1 MIIAKAP
8 MRISLFGGGTDLP
21 FYLEGGGTGLILSMA
36 IDKYVY
42 CSIHKRYDDEIW
54 LNYSE
59 KEKVSAISEIQNPFI
74 KHCLQGTFGMVNGF
88 EISYVSDI
96 PGKGSGLGSSS
107 AFVVAT
113 LVAKDAMIGR
123 SLDESRLTSDATA
136 VEQELIG
143 KPIGGQDQ
151 AASVRGGLLRLEFR
165 DQPHWHNPMSTVM
178 DEHNHEIL
186 DYLML
191 FELPARTS
199 ESRGDEILQAAADDD
214 NGSRQILDGI
224 HNIAKEVIEDLLPA
238 KCYRRIGNALDES
251 WNLKRSLPGGVSTK
265 EIDNIYDK
273 ARLAGAWGGKVCGA
287 GGGGYMVLMA
297 SKPNQ
302 EHIRN
307 ALGLRQIPF
316 GIDRLGARVVFND
329 E

>member
-54 LNYSE
+54 LNYSK
-59 KEKVSAISEIQNPFI
+59 KEKVSELDEIENEYI
-74 KHCLQGTFGMVNGF
+74 KSCLMCSNWDKLGIEV
-88 EISYVSDI
+88 SYVSDI

-107 AFVVAT
+107 AFT
-113 LVAKDAMIGR
+113 LSTLIALNEMARTRRAAYVILR
-123 SLDESRLTSDATA
+123 DATH
-136 VEQELIG
+136 VEQECLN

-151 AASVRGGLLRLEFR
+151 AASFYGGILNLGFWRGPKEAPSVIRIEDQGL
-165 DQPHWHNPMSTVM
+165 
-178 DEHNHEIL
+178 L
-186 DYLML
+186 DYLLL
-191 FELPARTS
+191 FELPARSS

-224 HNIAKEVIEDLLPA
+224 HNIAKEVIEELLPKKDWRA
-238 KCYRRIGNALDES
+238 MGKALHDS
-251 WNLKRSLPGGVSTK
+251 WKLKRSLPGGVSTP
-265 EIDNIYDK
+265 EIDAIYDK
-273 ARLAGAWGGKVCGA
+273 AMHSGAWGGKVCGA
-287 GGGGYMVLMA
+287 GGGGFLVLMA
-297 SKPNQ
+297 SPSTHND
-302 EHIRN
+302 IRKE
-307 ALGLRQIPF
+307 LGLRHVPF